1 FDDDA
6 YSDRTNPYI
15 RVVAHLAPG
24 VDIAAARSELGVI
37 AAQLERAYPKENAH
51 IGATVNGLHEEV
63 GRRSR
68 TLVLALLGAAACVL
82 LIACLNLANLLLARA
97 LLRRKELALRTA
109 LGAGRD
115 RLVRQLVTASLVLAL
130 CCGAAAGCSACCSR
144 WGSCRCWPGW
154 CRRGCPSPPR
164 RRWTC
169 ASSASP
175 PARRSSPR
183 SSSASCP
190 RCARAAASIRRACA
204 TARAP
209 APGR

>member
-15 RVVAHLAPG
+15 RVVGHLGAG
-24 VDIAAARSELGVI
+24 VDIGAARSELGVI
-37 AAQLERAYPKENAH
+37 VAQLERAYPKENAH

-115 RLVRQLVTASLVLAL
+115 RLGRQLVTASLVLAL
-130 CCGAAAGCSACCSR
+130 GGGGLGVLLAVGLLPLLARLGATGRPLAGTLADEQ
-144 WGSCRCWPGW
+144 
-154 CRRGCPSPPR
+154 
-164 RRWTC
+164 
-169 ASSASP
+169 
-175 PARRSSPR
+175 
-183 SSSASCP
+183 
-190 RCARAAASIRRACA
+190 RCARACDARSRR
-204 TARAP
+204 
-209 APGR
+209 